1 MNNLYK
7 RYFLFLV
14 GCIGVRSLF
23 VLGAKKLNKK
33 YLPYASVPA
42 LAIAIGFLYVYF
54 TGSRKTGR
62 EVFGEKIWW
71 NDLRPIHATLYLVF
85 AYLAFIQS
93 SYAYV
98 PLLIDVVLGL
108 LAFLNY
114 HFFKFI

>member
-23 VLGAKKLNKK
+23 VVAAKNVNKK
-33 YLPYASVPA
+33 YLPYASLPA
-42 LAIAIGFLYVYF
+42 LAIGLGFLYIYF

-71 NDLRPIHATLYLVF
+71 NHLRPVHGMLYLVF
-85 AYLAFIQS
+85 AYLAFVQN

-98 PLLIDVVLGL
+98 PLLIDVIAGL
-108 LAFLNY
+108 VAFLHY
-114 HFFKFI
+114 HFL